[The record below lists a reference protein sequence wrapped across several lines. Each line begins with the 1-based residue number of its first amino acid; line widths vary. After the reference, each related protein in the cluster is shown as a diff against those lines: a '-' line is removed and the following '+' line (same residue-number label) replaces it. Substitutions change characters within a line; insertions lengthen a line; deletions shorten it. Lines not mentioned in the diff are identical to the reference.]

1 MLLVKIWQCL
11 HCFILRKIGQEN
23 EFHPILQ
30 RKNASLEHKNSKSKK
45 SKNWDFS
52 MVLVKIW
59 QCWHLLIQSKIGQ
72 ESAFYDIL
80 EKKNAFLE
88 YKNKKSEKSK
98 NSRKKNAFLRYKNKK
113 AKESKNWDY
122 SMVLVKLWQWW
133 HFLI

>member
-52 MVLVKIW
+52 MGW
-59 QCWHLLIQSKIGQ
+59 SKFGNV
-72 ESAFYDIL
+72 DIFSFK
-80 EKKNAFLE
+80 EK
-88 YKNKKSEKSK
+88 
-98 NSRKKNAFLRYKNKK
+98 
-113 AKESKNWDY
+113 
-122 SMVLVKLWQWW
+122 
-133 HFLI
+133 

>member
-1 MLLVKIWQCL
+1 
-11 HCFILRKIGQEN
+11 
-23 EFHPILQ
+23 
-30 RKNASLEHKNSKSKK
+30 
-45 SKNWDFS
+45 

-98 NSRKKNAFLRYKNKK
+98 ILEKKTPFCDIKTRRPKSRKIGIIPWFWSNFGN
-113 AKESKNWDY
+113 DDI
-122 SMVLVKLWQWW
+122 
-133 HFLI
+133 F

>member
-11 HCFILRKIGQEN
+11 HCFILRKIGQED

-59 QCWHLLIQSKIGQ
+59 QFWHLFIQSKIGQ
-72 ESAFYDIL
+72 ESVFYDIL

-98 NSRKKNAFLRYKNKK
+98 NYRKKKPPFCEIKTRRPKNRKIGIIPWFW
-113 AKESKNWDY
+113 SNFGNDDI
-122 SMVLVKLWQWW
+122 
-133 HFLI
+133 F

>member
-52 MVLVKIW
+52 IVLVKIW

-72 ESAFYDIL
+72 ESVFYDIL

-98 NSRKKNAFLRYKNKK
+98 NSRKKKTPFCDIKTRRPKSRKIGIIPWFWSNFGN
-113 AKESKNWDY
+113 DDI
-122 SMVLVKLWQWW
+122 
-133 HFLI
+133 F